1 MKKMPCVCAPMRAI
15 GFAASLLAAS
25 SVFCFAQAGVSP
37 EPADDSDSIATDR
50 PDFTESALVVK
61 RKQLQIETGFT
72 YTRIAGDSSFGA
84 PEALFRYGV
93 GKKFELRLGL
103 PNHGSF
109 HSGGQT
115 QSGLGATYLGFKYQI
130 GPTKDDVNISII
142 PAVFA
147 PTGGND
153 FNSGDWDPEV
163 KLCFSKSFTD
173 RFGIS
178 AMLYAAYP
186 TQPQGR
192 NFTLQQT
199 VSFSYSLDSRWG
211 TFYEFVN
218 TFPERGASQHFFHSG
233 VTYLVNRNTQIDI
246 HFGFGLSREAPDH
259 LIAAG
264 YSVRF

>member
-1 MKKMPCVCAPMRAI
+1 MRLSSL
-15 GFAASLLAAS
+15 FAALILTASAAVCS
-25 SVFCFAQAGVSP
+25 AQESAPP
-37 EPADDSDSIATDR
+37 EQPDPDDVIATDR
-50 PDFTESALVVK
+50 PDFTESALVV
-61 RKQLQIETGFT
+61 RRNQLQIETGFT
-72 YTRIAGDSSFGA
+72 FLRSSGLSSFGA

-93 GKKFELRLGL
+93 GKKFEWRLGL
-103 PNHGSF
+103 PNYSSF
-109 HSGGQT
+109 RAGGQN
-115 QSGLGATYLGFKYQI
+115 QAGFGATYLGFKYQI
-130 GPTKDDVNISII
+130 GPVGDDVNISVI

-147 PTGGND
+147 PTGGRG

-163 KLCFSKSFTD
+163 KFCFSKSLTD

-178 AMLYAAYP
+178 GMLYAAYP
-186 TQPQGR
+186 TQPDGR
-192 NFTLQQT
+192 NFFLQQT
-199 VSFSYSLDSRWG
+199 VTLGYAHNNRWG

-233 VTYLVNRNTQIDI
+233 VTYLLNRNTQLDI